1 MPALL
6 VIASFPDIE
15 IARHIGTSLIEKQ
28 LAACVNL
35 HPSTESIYRWQ
46 GKVESAT
53 EVLALIKT
61 SAERYPSLEAEIH
74 SLHPYDVPEIIAIDI
89 GDYRPFT
96 RADEKGVSSDA
107 IKGAHGTIDAAHECF
122 VGFFKELFRGFHLHV
137 CRSFLC

>member
-89 GDYRPFT
+89 AAGLSDYVKWI
-96 RADEKGVSSDA
+96 ADSCLPTSSAEDP
-107 IKGAHGTIDAAHECF
+107 K
-122 VGFFKELFRGFHLHV
+122 R
-137 CRSFLC
+137 